1 MAQSLK
7 TQEYETFIKDYV
19 LDRFTALVHNLQ
31 ETLKNDLIGIGV
43 HGIQQLQGVKTLN
56 TSNIH
61 HLNQIG

>member
-31 ETLKNDLIGIGV
+31 ETLISN
-43 HGIQQLQGVKTLN
+43 LN
-56 TSNIH
+56 IFSI
-61 HLNQIG
+61 L